1 MNPSPFEIYRLRR
14 NPFPPAATGID
25 IEDNLWMPPSW
36 KAKVDK
42 YFNELSAGDGVKAF
56 PIIGDYGSGK
66 TVLLQGY
73 LKRFFDD
80 KRIKSFYFENPGVQF
95 YDLANNLL
103 RTLGRYEF
111 SKALWE
117 LCKLHLRPRV
127 QTTLFPLTFEEMLS
141 QLKTK
146 DDREGKAREL
156 SRILK
161 NNLGITDDEEI
172 SYRLASMVIET
183 KNRPYFE
190 YREFIAGQKGS
201 LVAEKAEHKYFKA
214 IIKSIITIYSVEG
227 VAFLIDEFEDIAIPK
242 RMPRN
247 KSYEYLATLRHL
259 IDISETENLWIAI
272 AMTQEAAEA
281 SKAMNPPLWER
292 FTHSETNALSLDP
305 LTGNDAKELIIWW
318 LNRAREPERS
328 LFPFSEDFISLL
340 EQRPDIR
347 LPRSIVKLCFFAISK
362 AIQDKMQPPISKDFL
377 KSIID
382 EMYPMPKETNHEK

>member
-1 MNPSPFEIYRLRR
+1 MPTLEVYRLSR

-25 IEDNLWMPPSW
+25 IEDDLWIPPSW
-36 KAKVDK
+36 ELKVKK
-42 YFNELSAGDGVKAF
+42 YFSELSSGDGVKAF

-73 LKRFFDD
+73 LKKFFEN

-103 RTLGRYEF
+103 RTLGRYDF

-127 QTTLFPLTFEEMLS
+127 QTTLFPLSFEEMLK

-146 DDREGKAREL
+146 EEREEKLQQL
-156 SRILK
+156 SRIIKDDLA
-161 NNLGITDDEEI
+161 ITDDEEI
-172 SYRLASMVIET
+172 SFRLASMIVET
-183 KNRPYFE
+183 KNKPYFE

-201 LVAEKAEHKYFKA
+201 LVAERAEHKYFKA
-214 IIKSIITIYSVEG
+214 IIKSITTIYNVDG

-242 RMPRN
+242 RMSRN

-272 AMTQEAAEA
+272 AMTPEAAEA
-281 SKAMNPPLWER
+281 SKSMNPPLWER
-292 FTHSETNALSLDP
+292 FTHSGSNALSLDP
-305 LTGNDAKELIIWW
+305 LTRDESREMIIWW
-318 LNRAREPERS
+318 LNRARDPEEES
-328 LFPFSEDFISLL
+328 LYPFSEELIDIL

-347 LPRSIVKLCFFAISK
+347 LPRSIVKLCFYAITR
-362 AIQDKMQPPISKDFL
+362 AVQDQEEAPFSAEFITK
-377 KSIID
+377 IIG
-382 EMYPMPKETNHEK
+382 ETYPLMEEQIHDKQ

>member
-1 MNPSPFEIYRLRR
+1 MNSPALEKYRLSR

-25 IEDNLWMPPSW
+25 IEENLWIPASW
-36 KAKVDK
+36 NAKVNK
-42 YFNELSAGDGVKAF
+42 YFDELSSGNGVKAF

-73 LKRFFDD
+73 LKRFFES

-95 YDLANNLL
+95 YDLANSLL

-117 LCKLHLRPRV
+117 LCKWHFKPKG
-127 QTTLFPLTFEEMLS
+127 QTTLFPLSFEEMLK
-141 QLKTK
+141 QLSTK
-146 DDREGKAREL
+146 VERDEKLLQL
-156 SRILK
+156 SRIIK
-161 NNLGITDDEEI
+161 NDLAITDDEEI
-172 SYRLASMVIET
+172 SYRLASMIIET
-183 KNRPYFE
+183 KNKPYFE

-214 IIKSIITIYSVEG
+214 IIKSITTIYSVEG

-272 AMTQEAAEA
+272 AMTPEAAEA

-292 FTHSETNALSLDP
+292 FTHNDTSALSLDP
-305 LTGNDAKELIIWW
+305 LTGEESKKMINWW
-318 LNRAREPERS
+318 LDRARDPEES
-328 LFPFSEDFISLL
+328 LFPFSEDIIGVL

-347 LPRSIVKLCFFAISK
+347 LPRSIVKICFYAISR
-362 AIQDKMQPPISKDFL
+362 AVQDQEALPISGEYFRK
-377 KSIID
+377 IVGEI
-382 EMYPMPKETNHEK
+382 YPLREGQLHD

>member
-1 MNPSPFEIYRLRR
+1 MNSPALEMYRLRR

-25 IEDNLWMPPSW
+25 IEENLWIPTSW
-36 KAKVDK
+36 NAKVNK
-42 YFNELSAGDGVKAF
+42 YFNELSSGEGVKAF

-73 LKRFFDD
+73 LRKFFEN

-95 YDLANNLL
+95 YDLANSLL

-117 LCKLHLRPRV
+117 LCKWHFKPRV
-127 QTTLFPLTFEEMLS
+127 QTTLFPLSFEEMLK

-146 DDREGKAREL
+146 EEREEKVQQL
-156 SRILK
+156 SRIIK
-161 NNLGITDDEEI
+161 NDLAITNDEEI
-172 SYRLASMVIET
+172 SYRLASMIVET
-183 KNRPYFE
+183 KNKPYFE

-214 IIKSIITIYSVEG
+214 IIKSINAIYNVDG

-272 AMTQEAAEA
+272 AMTPEAAEA

-292 FTHSETNALSLDP
+292 FTHSDTNALSLDP
-305 LTGNDAKELIIWW
+305 LTRDESRKMINWW
-318 LNRAREPERS
+318 LNRARDPEDS
-328 LFPFSEDFISLL
+328 LFPFSEELIDIL

-347 LPRSIVKLCFFAISK
+347 LPRSIVKLCFYVINRANSDRE
-362 AIQDKMQPPISKDFL
+362 APPISGEYIK
-377 KSIID
+377 KIIG
-382 EMYPMPKETNHEK
+382 EIYPMREE